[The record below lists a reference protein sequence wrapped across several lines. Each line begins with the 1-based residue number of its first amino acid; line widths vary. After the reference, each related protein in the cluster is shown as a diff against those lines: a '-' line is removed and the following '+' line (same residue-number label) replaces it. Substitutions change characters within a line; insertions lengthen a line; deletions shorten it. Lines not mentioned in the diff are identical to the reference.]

1 MAALWIIQI
10 LKGINPHELTSISGT
25 FFLIARGCQQAN
37 SKMDKL
43 AQHINSQV
51 GISAEAMELVLRKFS
66 EKHYNKKE
74 HLLHFDSI
82 SNYEYFITRGCVRT
96 YIVDYNGIEHNLF
109 FSIENWWS
117 GDLKSFIDRTPAS
130 YSIQALEN
138 TSVLAISHESW
149 KILIDEVPEFLKYSR
164 TLFRNAV
171 IAQQNRIVQ
180 NLSFT
185 AKERYQFFIE
195 HYPNLVQRIAQKH
208 IASYLGI
215 TPEFLSM
222 LRNKKNR

>member
-1 MAALWIIQI
+1 M
-10 LKGINPHELTSISGT
+10 K
-25 FFLIARGCQQAN
+25 
-37 SKMDKL
+37 KL
-43 AQHINSQV
+43 AQHIKSQV
-51 GISAEAMELVLRKFS
+51 TISDKAMGVVLGKFS

-82 SNYEYFITRGCVRT
+82 SNYEFFVTSGCVRT
-96 YIVDYNGIEHNLF
+96 YIIDYNGVEHNVF

-117 GDLKSFIDRTPAS
+117 GDLQSFINSTPAT

-138 TSVLAISHESW
+138 TTVLAISQENW
-149 KILIDEVPEFLKYSR
+149 KILINEVPEFLKYSR
-164 TLFRNAV
+164 VLFRNAV

>member
-1 MAALWIIQI
+1 
-10 LKGINPHELTSISGT
+10 
-25 FFLIARGCQQAN
+25 
-37 SKMDKL
+37 MDKL
-43 AQHINSQV
+43 AQHIKSQV
-51 GISAEAMELVLRKFS
+51 TITDDTMGPILSKFS

-74 HLLHFDSI
+74 HLLQFDSI
-82 SNYEYFITRGCVRT
+82 SNYEFFVTSGCLRT
-96 YIVDYNGIEHNLF
+96 YIVDYNGVEHNIF

-117 GDLKSFIDRTPAS
+117 GDLQSFIDRTPAS

-138 TSVLAISHESW
+138 TTVLAISHESW
-149 KILIDEVPEFLKYSR
+149 KILINEVPEFLKYSR
-164 TLFRNAV
+164 GLFRNAV

-185 AKERYQFFIE
+185 AKERYQYFIE

-222 LRNKKNR
+222 LRNKKKR